1 MTATFGSQRA
11 KDAVRPQ
18 RAVIDIG
25 SNTVRLVV
33 YSGPQRAPDVW
44 LNEKVTAQLG
54 RDLARTG
61 KMPAEAITIAMRG
74 LNRFATV
81 LKDIEVTN
89 VRTVATAAVRDASN
103 GRKFVKQVETLGLE
117 VDVLS
122 GEEEATTSAYGV
134 IGAFPGAQGV
144 VADLGGGSLELVAIG
159 NGEASHGV
167 SLPLGTLRLPALRE
181 KGTKAFNKAVT
192 AEMAKA
198 DWASVHSGPLYMVG
212 GTWRA
217 LAAFAMHKTKY
228 LLTDPQAFTLS
239 VAEADKFAR
248 KLSAM
253 APEKLCNISG
263 ISSNRAEGLPNA
275 AAMLRPLLAALKPE
289 GLVFSSWG
297 LREGVLYRDLSE
309 GAQKLDPLL
318 AAISHFTE
326 PRGASQTMAAQIA
339 AWTSDAARSSG
350 NGSERL
356 RLAAIMLAQAQWRL
370 EPNMRLKH
378 SIDWALDK
386 RWLGL
391 THRGRAMLAA
401 ALRGANGQL
410 SPMPELEGLASEE
423 ALHEA
428 TAWGLAFRLC
438 RRLGAGSRVSLMSSK
453 LTREGDVLRLWLE
466 PGRAQLVSEQ
476 VETELAR
483 LAGWLGCE
491 GIVEA

>member
-1 MTATFGSQRA
+1 MTATFASQRA
-11 KDAVRPQ
+11 KDAIRPR

-44 LNEKVTAQLG
+44 LNEKVTARLG
-54 RDLARTG
+54 RDLASSG
-61 KMPAEAITIAMRG
+61 KMPEEAIALAMRG
-74 LNRFATV
+74 LARFATI
-81 LKDIEVTN
+81 LKDIEVAD
-89 VRTVATAAVRDASN
+89 VRTVATAAVRDAKN
-103 GRKFVKQVETLGLE
+103 GPQFVQMVEALGLKVE
-117 VDVLS
+117 VLS
-122 GEEEATTSAYGV
+122 GEEEARISACGV
-134 IGAFPGAQGV
+134 IGAFPGAEGV

-159 NGEASHGV
+159 NGEATHGV

-181 KGTKAFNKAVT
+181 KGTKAFNKAIK
-192 AEMAKA
+192 AELAKA
-198 DWASVHSGPLYMVG
+198 DWASVHPGPLFMVG

-217 LAAFAMHKTKY
+217 LAAFAMHKAKY
-228 LLTDPQAFTLS
+228 PLTDPQGFTLS
-239 VAEADKFAR
+239 VAEADKAAR
-248 KLSAM
+248 KIAHM
-253 APEKLCNISG
+253 DPEKLTGIPG
-263 ISSNRAEGLPNA
+263 ISSSRAEGLPCA
-275 AAMLRPLLAALKPE
+275 AAMLRPLLQSLKPE

-297 LREGVLYRDLSE
+297 LREGVLYGGLAD

-318 AAISHFTE
+318 AAVSHFTE
-326 PRGASQTMAAQIA
+326 PRGASQTMATLIA
-339 AWTSDAARSSG
+339 AWTSDAARSRG

-356 RLAAIMLAQAQWRL
+356 RLAAIMLSLAQWRL

-378 SIDWALDK
+378 STDWALDK

-391 THRGRAMLAA
+391 THKGRAMLAA

-410 SPMPELEGLASEE
+410 APMPELEALASEE

-438 RRLGAGSRVSLMSSK
+438 RRLGAGSRISLMSSK

-483 LAGWLGCE
+483 LSAWLGCE

>member
-74 LNRFATV
+74 LTRFATV

-89 VRTVATAAVRDASN
+89 VRTVATAAVRDARN
-103 GRKFVKQVETLGLE
+103 GRKFVKQVEALGLDVE
-117 VDVLS
+117 VLS

-134 IGAFPGAQGV
+134 IGSFPGAQGV

-181 KGTKAFNKAVT
+181 KGTKAFNSAVT

-217 LAAFAMHKTKY
+217 LAAFAMHKKKY
-228 LLTDPQAFTLS
+228 PLTDPQAFTLS
-239 VAEADKFAR
+239 VAEADKFAK
-248 KLSAM
+248 KLSTM
-253 APEKLCNISG
+253 EPEKLCHISG

-339 AWTSDAARSSG
+339 AWTSDAARSGS

-391 THRGRAMLAA
+391 THKGRAMLAA
-401 ALRGANGQL
+401 ALRGANGQV
-410 SPMPELEGLASEE
+410 SPMPELETLASEE

-453 LTREGDVLRLWLE
+453 LTREGDVLRLWME

-476 VETELAR
+476 VETEFAR

-491 GIVEA
+491 GIIEA

>member
-1 MTATFGSQRA
+1 MTATFASQRA
-11 KDAVRPQ
+11 KNAVRPQ

-61 KMPAEAITIAMRG
+61 KMPPEAIAIAMRG
-74 LNRFATV
+74 LNRFATI

-89 VRTVATAAVRDASN
+89 VRAVATAAVRDAKN
-103 GRKFVKQVETLGLE
+103 GPKFVKQVEALGLKVE
-117 VDVLS
+117 VLS
-122 GEEEATTSAYGV
+122 GEEEAITSAYGV
-134 IGAFPGAQGV
+134 IGAFPGATGV

-159 NGEASHGV
+159 DGEASHGV

-181 KGTKAFNKAVT
+181 GGTKTFNKT
-192 AEMAKA
+192 IKGEMAKA
-198 DWASVHSGPLYMVG
+198 DWAKVHPGPLFMVG

-217 LAAFAMHKTKY
+217 LAAYAMHKTSY
-228 LLTDPQAFTLS
+228 PLTDPQGFTLS
-239 VAEADKFAR
+239 VAEADKYAKKLAQMSPD
-248 KLSAM
+248 KLS
-253 APEKLCNISG
+253 NIPG

-275 AAMLRPLLAALKPE
+275 AAMLRPLMAALKPE

-297 LREGVLYRDLSE
+297 LREGVLYRDLSD
-309 GAQKLDPLL
+309 GARKLDPLL

-339 AWTSDAARSSG
+339 AWTSDAARSG
-350 NGSERL
+350 TNGSERL
-356 RLAAIMLAQAQWRL
+356 RLAAIMLAQVQWRL

-386 RWLGL
+386 RWLGI
-391 THRGRAMLAA
+391 THKGRAMLAA

-410 SPMPELEGLASEE
+410 APMTELEAVASPE

-428 TAWGLAFRLC
+428 TAWGLAYRLC
-438 RRLGAGSRVSLMSSK
+438 RRLGAGSRLSLLSSR
-453 LTREGDVLRLWLE
+453 LTREDDVLKLWLE

-476 VETELAR
+476 VETELAK

>member
-74 LNRFATV
+74 LTRFATV

-89 VRTVATAAVRDASN
+89 VRTVATAAVRDAGN
-103 GRKFVKQVETLGLE
+103 GRKFVKQVEALGLDVE
-117 VDVLS
+117 VLS

-134 IGAFPGAQGV
+134 IGSFPGAQGV

-181 KGTKAFNKAVT
+181 KGTKAFNSAVT

-217 LAAFAMHKTKY
+217 LAAFAMHKKKY
-228 LLTDPQAFTLS
+228 PLTDPQAFTLS
-239 VAEADKFAR
+239 VAEADKFAK
-248 KLSAM
+248 KLSTM
-253 APEKLCNISG
+253 EPEKLCHISG

-339 AWTSDAARSSG
+339 AWTSDAARSGS

-391 THRGRAMLAA
+391 THKGRAMLAA
-401 ALRGANGQL
+401 ALRGANGQV
-410 SPMPELEGLASEE
+410 SPMPELETLASEE

-453 LTREGDVLRLWLE
+453 LTREGDVLRLWME

-476 VETELAR
+476 VETEFAR

-491 GIVEA
+491 GIIEA

>member
-1 MTATFGSQRA
+1 MTATFASQRA
-11 KDAVRPQ
+11 KNAVRPQ

-44 LNEKVTAQLG
+44 LNEKVTARLG
-54 RDLARTG
+54 RDLATTG
-61 KMPAEAITIAMRG
+61 LMPDEAMSLAMRG
-74 LNRFATV
+74 LSRFATI
-81 LKDIEVTN
+81 LKDIGVTD
-89 VRTVATAAVRDASN
+89 VRSVATAAVRDADN
-103 GRKFVKQVETLGLE
+103 GPQFVERVRALGLD

-122 GEEEATTSAYGV
+122 GEEEAVTSAYGV
-134 IGAFPGAQGV
+134 IGGFPGAHGV
-144 VADLGGGSLELVAIG
+144 VADLGGGSLELVAIAS
-159 NGEASHGV
+159 GEASHGV

-181 KGTKAFNKAVT
+181 KGTKAFNKAIK
-192 AEMAKA
+192 AELTRA

-217 LAAFAMHKTKY
+217 LANFAMHKANY
-228 LLTDPQAFTLS
+228 PLTDPQAFTMT
-239 VAEADKFAR
+239 VTEADKAAK
-248 KLSAM
+248 KLSRIDPGELTGIA
-253 APEKLCNISG
+253 G
-263 ISSNRAEGLPNA
+263 ISASRAEGLPDA
-275 AAMLRPLLAALKPE
+275 AAMLRPVLAALKPE

-297 LREGVLYRDLSE
+297 LREGLIYRDLSE

-318 AAISHFTE
+318 AAVSHFTE

-356 RLAAIMLAQAQWRL
+356 RLASIMLSLAQWRL

-386 RWLGL
+386 RWMGL
-391 THRGRAMLAA
+391 THKGRAMIAA
-401 ALRGANGQL
+401 ALRAANGR
-410 SPMPELEGLASEE
+410 PEPVPELERLASEA

-428 TAWGLAFRLC
+428 AAWGLAFRLC
-438 RRLGAGSRVSLMSSK
+438 RRLGAGSQVSLMSSK
-453 LTREGDVLRLWLE
+453 LTREGDELRLWLE
-466 PGRAQLVSEQ
+466 PGRAQLISEQ

-491 GIVEA
+491 GIIAA